1 MVLEGSDYRDAETI
15 GSSALSPIAIVGAA
29 CRLPGAP
36 DLAALQEL
44 LRTGCD
50 AVTEIPDERWAKPLY
65 FHPYPG
71 QRGRSYT
78 FAAGVVDNIYGFD
91 AGFFGISPREAAQ
104 MDPQQRLCLELAFE
118 AFEDAGLDSR
128 SLAGEAVGVYVGGSS
143 WDYQSLHNGDV
154 ASADAYSMTGATLC
168 SLSNRV
174 SYAFDLRGPSFTVDT
189 ACSSSLVALHLAC
202 EALRQGQVRAAL
214 VGGVNLLL
222 APQPFVGF
230 SRASMLSP
238 QGRCHAFDARA
249 NGYVRAEGGGFV
261 LLMRQDDAAAAGYRA
276 RALIRGT
283 GTNSDGRTTGFSQPN
298 RVAQADMLRGIYD
311 RFKID
316 PEELTYIEAHGTGT
330 PVGDPIEAAALGE
343 VLGTRRRESL
353 PMGSVKTNLGHLEA
367 ASGMA
372 GLMKALLIIDD
383 RQLPRSLHCET
394 PNPAIPFD
402 ELNLRLLPQG
412 EAVGGSGPITI
423 GVNSFGFGGTNAHAV
438 LSSAPSFPTPQVE
451 IAQPPMLLLSA
462 RSATALSEQASRWSD
477 EIVARGD
484 AGLPELLAGTARF
497 REQHAHRL
505 AVVAS
510 DAEGYRQGL
519 SDFVAGRERNTVV
532 RGEAVGTDQ
541 VAFIYSGNGSQWAG
555 MAANAM
561 EHSPAFRAHLGDAS
575 DALQPLLGWSV
586 LERLSGTPD
595 AERLRLTEEAQ
606 PQLFAVQ
613 YATTCVLRQLGVA
626 AGAHLGHSVGEI
638 AAAWA
643 AGALSLDDAAR
654 VVAARSRHQG
664 GMAGEGGMAVLV
676 ATPEEVRDGIAA
688 IGALGLAVAA
698 INTERSLTVAGPV
711 GELQALKEYA
721 TAHRWTFELLDL
733 PYAFHSPLMD
743 SIRAPLLA
751 DLAGLVA
758 RPTQSSFV
766 STVTASMLPGQRL
779 GADYWWRNVREPVNF
794 AGGVERL
801 LETGTRIFVEV
812 GPQPILQGYLNK
824 LVATEGV
831 RGRVLP
837 SLVRRPMPVDP
848 LLVCAARCHVAGH
861 SIAETVG
868 GTGRS
873 AALDGLPR
881 YAWQRETLR
890 VERTPEATDQ
900 LNPTRQHALLGFQ
913 ASDEGR
919 EWTSDLSVVR
929 SPWLE
934 DHTVSRT
941 PVLPAA
947 AFIEIALAAARTVAS
962 PGATLELRDLDI
974 GSPLVLPPGAT
985 QTLRSSLGAD
995 GKLTLASRQ
1004 RLADSSWATHARCRI
1019 STAGSDTP
1027 LPWPGTTHST
1037 VQRSIAATEL
1047 YALTDRLGLHYG
1059 PAFRTVT
1066 SVDLLGPRDAAVH
1079 LRDTT
1084 AATPNQII
1092 HPSLLDG
1099 AFQGLV
1105 GLAASLLRLHEEAG
1119 GVLPWRFERV
1129 RSFRPGVATG
1139 AKLHVRHVGPRAIC
1153 ADVLV
1158 HDADGEALLELN
1170 GCWFVRTNA
1179 APVRNPAAH
1188 CLHEISVA
1196 APIDGVALSEP
1207 QQFEEAAPGLADIY
1221 ISAAIQEAVLAHGG
1235 SVPAGHADAL
1245 GWLREDGLL
1254 DGTTVHAELGGI
1266 RADDLLGAIAF
1277 ETPTA
1282 VADAALLSLA
1292 AERFRAG
1299 LAGASPSGTLPP
1311 ALLDQMLTASPT
1323 AAAGL
1328 DAIRA
1333 ATLAAVAGRP
1343 GLRILEIGAGR
1354 GTLATGL
1361 LPALGD
1367 AAPADYCVLAGADE
1381 LPVLRETMLHLPTAR
1396 TVARPATDN
1405 ALAGPFDVI
1414 IGINALTLMAP
1425 GEREALLTALPDL
1438 LCPGGTLLLLEPQ
1451 PNRIW
1456 QFLPV
1461 PDAAAQPA
1469 QLRVA
1474 ADWVAA
1480 LASAGLATPAA
1491 TVVHGLHWGFALLTG
1506 RGSPS
1511 AAPRHAGPGRL
1522 LLLTAPGD
1530 AAADALA
1537 ARLDTRRAELTDSVD
1552 LTGLSGLVVMPPPML
1567 AESDAPA
1574 WLAGLVQAAL
1584 AAAGPAL
1591 PLWLVLHG
1599 EHDGTGP
1606 IDPGAASLAA
1616 ACRVV
1621 ANEAPTLTCRTLN
1634 VADDCSLE
1642 EAAALVAAEINSPS
1656 RETNIV
1662 IGGSGRRVSRFRPGL
1677 PVSDVDGHDPARRLV
1692 VGRPGRL
1699 DSLQFESF
1707 TPAEPGPGQ
1716 VALEVRAAGLNFR
1729 DVMWA
1734 MGLLPDEALLHGF
1747 AGPGLGFECAGIV
1760 TAVGPGVHDFQSGDR
1775 VMAVASTCLATHAV
1789 TAAFATLKMP
1799 DDMSFADG
1807 ATIPV
1812 AYLTV
1817 AYALG
1822 TLGQLRAGE
1831 RVLIHGG
1838 AGAVGLAAIQYARN
1852 RGAVIFATAG
1862 SDAKRALLRSLG
1874 VDHVLDSRSLSFAD
1888 DVLAATEQEGVDLVL
1903 NSLDGEAMERSLG
1916 LLKPFGRFLELGK
1929 RDVYGNTSIG
1939 LRPMRHN
1946 ISYHVIDVD
1955 QLAAKRPAVAREVLD
1970 EVAALLADGR
1980 VRPLPR
1986 REMPLA
1992 QAAEAFRLMQAAGHI
2007 GKLVLVPGDAPLPVA
2022 QPPAT
2027 FAARADASYVV
2038 VGGLGGFGLETA
2050 RWLARHGA
2058 QRLALLGRRG
2068 AGTPGA
2074 ADAIAALHVDG
2085 VDARAYGCDA
2095 ADAEALDAA
2104 LAAVRQD
2111 LGPIAGIVHAA
2122 MHLEDGLIASL
2133 DHAKF
2138 ERSLRAKWRAA
2149 ELLDR
2154 MTRDDPLDLFLLFSS
2169 VTTVLGNPGQAN
2181 YVAANAALEAIA
2193 RRRHR
2198 AGLPALAVGW
2208 GPIADAGILT
2218 RQAGVAEE
2226 LERRMGAAPMTAVE
2240 ALDGLPRMLQSGLPV
2255 VTYAP
2260 MDWNGAK
2267 QLLTALQAPA
2277 YAWLAQHR
2285 ENAAPAVDI
2294 RAMLTG
2300 HDDAEAES
2308 LILGLLIEEM
2318 ASVMRLPVERVD
2330 PARPLAEVGMDS
2342 LMAVELRLGME
2353 SRFGM
2358 SLPLFALSDTTTPQ
2372 SLAGV
2377 LARSVRG
2384 DRQEAPAA
2392 TVLEDVLRR
2401 HDADQVDTVQLKVAE

>member
-1 MVLEGSDYRDAETI
+1 MVLEGIGYRDGEKI
-15 GSSALSPIAIVGAA
+15 GSTATRPIAIVGAS

-36 DLAALQEL
+36 DLAALQQL
-44 LRTGCD
+44 LREGRD
-50 AVTEIPDERWAKPLY
+50 AVTEIPDDRWAKPLY

-78 FAAGVVDNIYGFD
+78 FAAGVLDSVYGFD

-202 EALRQGQVRAAL
+202 EALRHGQIRAAL

-222 APQPFVGF
+222 APQSFVGF

-249 NGYVRAEGGGFV
+249 NGYVRSEGGGFV
-261 LLMRQDDAAAAGYRA
+261 LLMREDDAATAGHRV

-298 RVAQADMLRGIYD
+298 RVAQAAMLRGIYD
-311 RFKID
+311 HFEID
-316 PEELTYIEAHGTGT
+316 PNELTYIEAHGTGT

-353 PMGSVKTNLGHLEA
+353 PIGSVKTNLGHLEA

-394 PNPAIPFD
+394 PNPAIPLD

-412 EAVGGSGPITI
+412 EAIGGTGPITI

-438 LSSAPSFPTPQVE
+438 LSSAPPASTAHPGET
-451 IAQPPMLLLSA
+451 AQPPMLLLSA
-462 RSATALSEQASRWSD
+462 RSATALSAQASLWGD
-477 EIVARGD
+477 EIAARGD
-484 AGLPELLAGTARF
+484 AGLPDLLAGAARF
-497 REQHAHRL
+497 REQHVHRL
-505 AVVAS
+505 AIIAS
-510 DAEGYRQGL
+510 DAEGYQRGL
-519 SDFVAGRERNTVV
+519 ADFVAGRDRSTLV
-532 RGEAVGTDQ
+532 RGEAVGNDQ
-541 VAFIYSGNGSQWAG
+541 VAFVYSGNGSQWAG
-555 MAANAM
+555 MAANAIQ
-561 EHSPAFRAHLGDAS
+561 HNPAFRAYLGEAS

-586 LERLSGTPD
+586 ADRLTAAPD
-595 AERLRLTEEAQ
+595 AERLRMTEEAQ
-606 PQLFAVQ
+606 PQLFAIQ
-613 YATTCVLRQLGVA
+613 YATTRVLRQLGVTA
-626 AGAHLGHSVGEI
+626 SAHLGHSVGEI

-643 AGALSLDDAAR
+643 TGALTLDDAAR

-664 GMAGEGGMAVLV
+664 GMAGEGGMAVLA
-676 ATPEEVRDGIAA
+676 ATPDEVAAGIAS
-688 IGALGLAVAA
+688 IGATNLAIAA
-698 INTERSLTVAGPV
+698 VNTERSLTVAGPV
-711 GELQALKEYA
+711 GELKALSDHA
-721 TAHRWTFELLDL
+721 AAHRWTFELLDL
-733 PYAFHSPLMD
+733 PYAFHSPLMEP
-743 SIRAPLLA
+743 IRAPLLA

-758 RPTQSSFV
+758 RPTQATFV
-766 STVTASMLPGQRL
+766 STVTGTVLPGQRL

-801 LETGTRIFVEV
+801 LESGIRIFVEI

-837 SLVRRPMPVDP
+837 SLVRRPMPADP

-868 GTGRS
+868 GTGDAS
-873 AALDGLPR
+873 LDGLPR
-881 YAWQRETLR
+881 YPWQREDLR

-900 LNPTRQHALLGFQ
+900 INPAQTHPLLGFQ
-913 ASDEGR
+913 SNEEGR
-919 EWTSDLSVVR
+919 EWTSDLSAAR
-929 SPWLE
+929 LPWLE

-947 AFIEIALAAARTVAS
+947 AFIEIALAVARTTAA

-985 QTLRSSLGAD
+985 QTLRSSLGLD

-1004 RLADSSWATHARCRI
+1004 RLADSSWATHARCRV
-1019 STAGSDTP
+1019 SASGSDKP
-1027 LPWPGTTHST
+1027 LPWSGSEDTAVHRT
-1037 VQRSIAATEL
+1037 IGAAEL

-1059 PAFRTVT
+1059 PAFQTVT
-1066 SVDLLGPRDAAVH
+1066 SVDLLGPRDATVH
-1079 LRDTT
+1079 LRQTV
-1084 AATPNQII
+1084 AAGPNQIV

-1105 GLAASLLRLHEEAG
+1105 GLAASLLRLDEEAG

-1129 RSFRPGVATG
+1129 RSFRPGTITG
-1139 AKLHVRHVGPRAIC
+1139 ARLHVRHVGPRAIC
-1153 ADVLV
+1153 ADILV
-1158 HDADGEALLELN
+1158 HDADGDALLELN

-1179 APVRNPAAH
+1179 APLRDPAAH
-1188 CLHEISVA
+1188 CMHEISVA
-1196 APIDGVALSEP
+1196 TPLDGVGAPVLPPIDE
-1207 QQFEEAAPGLADIY
+1207 QAPGLADVY
-1221 ISAAIQEAVLAHGG
+1221 ITAAIQEALLAHGG
-1235 SVPAGHADAL
+1235 DVPTGYGDAMA
-1245 GWLREDGLL
+1245 WLREDGLL
-1254 DGTTVHAELGGI
+1254 DGTRVQSELGGI

-1277 ETPTA
+1277 EYPTA

-1292 AERFRAG
+1292 AQRFKARLDG
-1299 LAGASPSGTLPP
+1299 ETPAGALPP

-1323 AAAGL
+1323 AASGL
-1328 DAIRA
+1328 HAMRTA
-1333 ATLAAVAGRP
+1333 VSAAVAGRP

-1354 GTLATGL
+1354 GTLATDL
-1361 LPALGD
+1361 LPILRD
-1367 AAPADYCVLAGADE
+1367 ARAADYCILASPDE
-1381 LPVLRETMLHLPTAR
+1381 LPVLRETTLHLPTVR
-1396 TVARPATDN
+1396 TVARPATD
-1405 ALAGPFDVI
+1405 AGLAGPFDLIV
-1414 IGINALTLMAP
+1414 GINALTLMAA
-1425 GEREALLTALPDL
+1425 GEREALMAALPDL

-1451 PNRIW
+1451 PSRLW

-1461 PDAAAQPA
+1461 PDASEQSATPRTASDWI
-1469 QLRVA
+1469 VA
-1474 ADWVAA
+1474 
-1480 LASAGLATPAA
+1480 LGSTGLAGPSASN
-1491 TVVHGLHWGFALLTG
+1491 VPGLHWNSTLLTG
-1506 RGSPS
+1506 NGAPLAVTRG
-1511 AAPRHAGPGRL
+1511 AGPGRL
-1522 LLLTAPGD
+1522 LLLAAPGD

-1537 ARLDTRRAELTDSVD
+1537 RRLDTRRADPAEPLNLD
-1552 LTGLSGLVVMPPPML
+1552 GLSGLVVMPPPNL
-1567 AESDAPA
+1567 PNCAAPL
-1574 WLAGLVQAAL
+1574 WLAGLVRAAL
-1584 AAAGPAL
+1584 AASGPAL

-1599 EHDGTGP
+1599 EHDGTGSV
-1606 IDPGAASLAA
+1606 DPGAAALAA

-1621 ANEAPTLTCRTLN
+1621 ANETPTVTCRTLT
-1634 VADDCSLE
+1634 VADDVSLSDT
-1642 EAAALVAAEINSPS
+1642 AALIAAEISAPGAETDIVLS
-1656 RETNIV
+1656 RT
-1662 IGGSGRRVSRFRPGL
+1662 GRRVARFRPGL
-1677 PVSDVDGHDPARRLV
+1677 PEPEATTHEKSRRLV
-1692 VGRPGRL
+1692 VSRPGRL
-1699 DSLQFESF
+1699 DSLQFEAF
-1707 TPAEPGPGQ
+1707 IPAPPGRGQ
-1716 VALEVRAAGLNFR
+1716 VALDVRAAGLNFR

-1760 TAVGPGVHDFQSGDR
+1760 TAVGLDVDGFRPGDR

-1799 DDMSFADG
+1799 DSMSFADG

-1822 TLGQLRAGE
+1822 YLGHLRAGE

-1888 DVLAATEQEGVDLVL
+1888 DVLAATGQEGVDLVL

-1955 QLAAKRPAVAREVLD
+1955 QLAAQRPAVAREVLQ

-1986 REMPLA
+1986 REMKLA

-2007 GKLVLVPGDAPLPVA
+2007 GKLVLVPGDTPLPVP
-2022 QPPAT
+2022 QSPAT
-2027 FAARADASYVV
+2027 FTARADATYVV

-2058 QRLALLGRRG
+2058 CRLALLGRRG
-2068 AGTPGA
+2068 VRTPGA
-2074 ADAIAALHVDG
+2074 TDALAALTADG
-2085 VDARAYGCDA
+2085 VDARAFTCDA
-2095 ADAEALDAA
+2095 ADTNSLDTALT
-2104 LAAVRQD
+2104 AVRRD
-2111 LGPIAGIVHAA
+2111 LGPIVGVVHAA

-2133 DHAKF
+2133 DTAKF
-2138 ERSLRAKWRAA
+2138 ERSLRAKWGAA

-2154 MTRDDPLDLFLLFSS
+2154 LTRDDDLDLFLLFSS

-2226 LERRMGAAPMTAVE
+2226 LERRMGAAPMTAKE
-2240 ALDGLPRMLQSGLPV
+2240 ALDGLPRLLQSGLPV

-2260 MDWNGAK
+2260 MDWNSAK

-2277 YAWLAQHR
+2277 FAWLSQHR
-2285 ENAAPAVDI
+2285 ENTAQAVDI
-2294 RAMLTG
+2294 RAMLAG

-2308 LILGLLIEEM
+2308 LILGLLVEEM
-2318 ASVMRLPVERVD
+2318 ASVMRLPADRVD
-2330 PARPLAEVGMDS
+2330 PARPLAEIGMDS

-2353 SRFGM
+2353 ARFGM
-2358 SLPLFALSDTTTPQ
+2358 SLPLFALSETTTPL

-2384 DRQEAPAA
+2384 DRQETPAP
-2392 TVLEDVLRR
+2392 TPLEDILRR
-2401 HDADQVDTVQLKVAE
+2401 HDADQAELKVAE

>member
-1 MVLEGSDYRDAETI
+1 MVLEGIDYRDDKI
-15 GSSALSPIAIVGAA
+15 GSIATQPIAIVGAS

-36 DLAALQEL
+36 DLAALKEL
-44 LRTGCD
+44 LNNGRD
-50 AVTEIPDERWAKPLY
+50 AVTEIPDDRWAKPLY

-78 FAAGVVDNIYGFD
+78 FAAGVLNNVYGFD

-202 EALRQGQVRAAL
+202 EALRHGQIRAAL

-222 APQPFVGF
+222 APQSFVGF

-249 NGYVRAEGGGFV
+249 NGYVRSEGGGFV
-261 LLMRQDDAAAAGYRA
+261 LLMRQGDAATEGRRA

-311 RFKID
+311 RFDID
-316 PEELTYIEAHGTGT
+316 PNELTYIEAHGTGT

-394 PNPAIPFD
+394 PNPAIPLD

-412 EAVGGSGPITI
+412 EAVAGTGPITI

-438 LSSAPSFPTPQVE
+438 LSSAPEPATPHRDVA
-451 IAQPPMLLLSA
+451 AQPPMLLLSA
-462 RSATALSEQASRWSD
+462 RSASALNEQAAAWSD
-477 EIVARGD
+477 EIAIRGD
-484 AGLPELLAGTARF
+484 AGLPDLLAGAARF
-497 REQHAHRL
+497 REQHTHRL
-505 AVVAS
+505 AIIAP
-510 DAEGYRQGL
+510 DAEAYQRGL
-519 SDFVAGRERNTVV
+519 ADFIAGRERSTVI
-532 RGEAVGTDQ
+532 RGEAVGNDQ
-541 VAFIYSGNGSQWAG
+541 VAFVYAGNGSQWAG
-555 MAANAM
+555 MAAQAIQLN
-561 EHSPAFRAHLGDAS
+561 PAFRAFIGEAS

-586 LERLSGTPD
+586 ADRLTAAPD

-606 PQLFAVQ
+606 PQLFAIQ
-613 YATTCVLRQLGVA
+613 YAITNILRQLGVTPS
-626 AGAHLGHSVGEI
+626 AHLGHSVGEI

-643 AGALSLDDAAR
+643 AGALTLEDAAR

-664 GMAGEGGMAVLV
+664 GMAGEGGMAVVV
-676 ATPEEVRDGIAA
+676 ATADEVDAGMAA
-688 IGALGLAVAA
+688 IGATGLAVAA
-698 INTERSLTVAGPV
+698 HNTERSLTVAGPV
-711 GELQALKEYA
+711 RELRALQDYA
-721 TAHRWTFELLDL
+721 AAHRWTFELLDL
-733 PYAFHSPLMD
+733 PYAFHSPLMEP
-743 SIRAPLLA
+743 IRAPLLA
-751 DLAGLVA
+751 DLDGLVA
-758 RPTQSSFV
+758 RPTHSTFV
-766 STVTASMLPGQRL
+766 STVTGSILPGARL

-801 LETGTRIFVEV
+801 MESGIRIFVEI

-824 LVATEGV
+824 IVATDGV

-837 SLVRRPMPVDP
+837 SLVRRPMPADP

-868 GTGRS
+868 GTGD
-873 AALDGLPR
+873 AALEGLPR
-881 YAWQRETLR
+881 YPWQREDLR

-900 LNPTRQHALLGFQ
+900 LNPAQTHPLLGFQ
-913 ASDEGR
+913 SSEEGR
-919 EWTSDLSVVR
+919 EWTSDLSAAR
-929 SPWLE
+929 LPWLE

-947 AFIEIALAAARTVAS
+947 AFIEIALAVARTTAA

-1004 RLADSSWATHARCRI
+1004 RLADTSWATHARCRV
-1019 STAGSDTP
+1019 SASGSDTP
-1027 LPWPGTTHST
+1027 LPWSGSEPTG
-1037 VQRSIAATEL
+1037 VQRTIGAAEL

-1059 PAFRTVT
+1059 PAFQTVT
-1066 SVDLLGPRDAAVH
+1066 AVDLLGPRDATVH
-1079 LRDTT
+1079 LRQTVP
-1084 AATPNQII
+1084 AGPNQIV

-1105 GLAASLLRLHEEAG
+1105 GLAASLLRLDEEAG

-1129 RSFRPGVATG
+1129 RSFRPGAATG

-1158 HDADGEALLELN
+1158 HDTDGDALLELN

-1179 APVRNPAAH
+1179 APVRNPASH
-1188 CLHEISVA
+1188 CLHQISVA
-1196 APIDGVALSEP
+1196 TANDSLRAPVLPTIDAQV
-1207 QQFEEAAPGLADIY
+1207 PGLADVY
-1221 ISAAIQEAVLAHGG
+1221 ISAAIQEALLAHGDI
-1235 SVPAGHADAL
+1235 PAGYPDAL
-1245 GWLREDGLL
+1245 SWLREDGLL
-1254 DGTTVHAELGGI
+1254 DASGLQSELGGI

-1277 ETPTA
+1277 EYPTA

-1292 AERFRAG
+1292 AHRFKLG
-1299 LAGASPSGTLPP
+1299 LSGDTPSGTLPP

-1323 AAAGL
+1323 ASSGL
-1328 DAIRA
+1328 HAIRA
-1333 ATLAAVAGRP
+1333 AVLATIAGRS

-1354 GTLATGL
+1354 GTLATDL
-1361 LPALGD
+1361 LPAL
-1367 AAPADYCVLAGADE
+1367 AETPPADYCVLASPDE
-1381 LPVLRETMLHLPTAR
+1381 LPVLRETMLHLPAAR
-1396 TVARPATDN
+1396 TVARPATDA
-1405 ALAGPFDVI
+1405 ALAGPFDLIV
-1414 IGINALTLMAP
+1414 GINALTLLARA
-1425 GEREALLTALPDL
+1425 ERESLLTTLPGL
-1438 LCPGGTLLLLEPQ
+1438 LAPGGTTLLLEPQ
-1451 PNRIW
+1451 PNRLW
-1456 QFLPV
+1456 HFLPV
-1461 PDAAAQPA
+1461 PDAADQPA
-1469 QLRVA
+1469 QPRIGT
-1474 ADWVAA
+1474 DWIAILGA
-1480 LASAGLATPAA
+1480 AGLTAPTATSVP
-1491 TVVHGLHWGFALLTG
+1491 GLHWTSTLLTACG
-1506 RGSPS
+1506 APIAAARG
-1511 AAPRHAGPGRL
+1511 AGPGRL
-1522 LLLTAPGD
+1522 LLVAAPGD

-1537 ARLDTRRAELTDSVD
+1537 SLLDTRRTVPAD
-1552 LTGLSGLVVMPPPML
+1552 LPALDGLSGLIVMPPPTL
-1567 AESDAPA
+1567 SESDAPL
-1574 WLAGLVQAAL
+1574 WLTGLVRAAL
-1584 AAAGPAL
+1584 AASEPAL

-1599 EHDGTGP
+1599 DHDDTGSV
-1606 IDPGAASLAA
+1606 DPGAAALAA

-1621 ANEAPTLTCRTLN
+1621 ANEVPTVTCRILT
-1634 VADDCSLE
+1634 VANDMSVA
-1642 EAAALVAAEINSPS
+1642 EAAPLVAAEIGTPTA
-1656 RETNIV
+1656 ETDIV
-1662 IGGSGRRVSRFRPGL
+1662 LSLAGRRVTRFRPGL
-1677 PVSDVDGHDPARRLV
+1677 PAGDDPSQDSARRLV
-1692 VGRPGRL
+1692 VSRPGRL

-1707 TPAEPGPGQ
+1707 TPAAPGPGQ

-1760 TAVGPGVHDFQSGDR
+1760 TAVGPDVEGFAPGDR

-1799 DDMSFADG
+1799 DGMSFADG

-1822 TLGQLRAGE
+1822 YLGHLRAGE

-1862 SDAKRALLRSLG
+1862 SEAKRALLRSLG

-1888 DVLAATEQEGVDLVL
+1888 DVLAATDREGVDLVL

-1946 ISYHVIDVD
+1946 ISYHLIDVD
-1955 QLAAKRPAVAREVLD
+1955 QLAAQRPAVASEVLQ
-1970 EVAALLADGR
+1970 EVAALLMDGR

-2007 GKLVLVPGDAPLPVA
+2007 GKLVLVPGDAALPVPQA
-2022 QPPAT
+2022 PAT
-2027 FAARADASYVV
+2027 FTARADATYVV

-2058 QRLALLGRRG
+2058 RRLALLGRRG
-2068 AGTPGA
+2068 VRTPGA
-2074 ADAIAALHVDG
+2074 TDALAALATDG
-2085 VDARAYGCDA
+2085 VDARAFTCDA
-2095 ADAEALDAA
+2095 ADEVSLETALTAI
-2104 LAAVRQD
+2104 RCD

-2133 DHAKF
+2133 DVAKF
-2138 ERSLRAKWRAA
+2138 ERSLRAKWVAA

-2154 MTRDDPLDLFLLFSS
+2154 LTRDDDLHLFLLFSS

-2226 LERRMGAAPMTAVE
+2226 LERRMGAAPMTAAE
-2240 ALDGLPRMLQSGLPV
+2240 ALDGLPRLLQSGLPV

-2260 MDWNGAK
+2260 MDWNSAK

-2277 YAWLAQHR
+2277 FTWLAQYR

-2294 RAMLTG
+2294 RAMLAG

-2308 LILGLLIEEM
+2308 LILGLLVEEM
-2318 ASVMRLPVERVD
+2318 ASVMRLPADRVD
-2330 PARPLAEVGMDS
+2330 PARPLAEIGMDS

-2353 SRFGM
+2353 ARFGM
-2358 SLPLFALSDTTTPQ
+2358 SLPLFALSDTTTPL

-2384 DRQEAPAA
+2384 DRQEAPPPTA
-2392 TVLEDVLRR
+2392 LEDVLRR
-2401 HDADQVDTVQLKVAE
+2401 HDADQAELKVAE

>member
-1 MVLEGSDYRDAETI
+1 MEGFGYRDGEKT
-15 GSSALSPIAIVGAA
+15 GSTATQPIAIVGAS

-36 DLAALQEL
+36 DLAALQQL
-44 LRTGCD
+44 LREGRD
-50 AVTEIPDERWAKPLY
+50 AVTEIPDDRWAKPLY

-78 FAAGVVDNIYGFD
+78 FAAGVLDSIYGFD

-128 SLAGEAVGVYVGGSS
+128 SLAGESVGVYVGGSS

-202 EALRQGQVRAAL
+202 EALRHGQIRAAL

-222 APQPFVGF
+222 APQSFVGF

-249 NGYVRAEGGGFV
+249 NGYVRSEGGGFV
-261 LLMRQDDAAAAGYRA
+261 LLMRDDDAAIAGHRA

-298 RVAQADMLRGIYD
+298 RVAQAAMLRGIYD
-311 RFKID
+311 RFEID
-316 PEELTYIEAHGTGT
+316 PNELTYIEAHGTGT

-353 PMGSVKTNLGHLEA
+353 PIGSVKTNLGHLEA

-394 PNPAIPFD
+394 PNLAIPLD
-402 ELNLRLLPQG
+402 ELNLRLLPEG
-412 EAVGGSGPITI
+412 EAVGGTGPITI

-438 LSSAPSFPTPQVE
+438 LSSAPASTANRDE
-451 IAQPPMLLLSA
+451 TAQPPMLLLSA
-462 RSATALSEQASRWSD
+462 RSATALSEQAVLWGD
-477 EIVARGD
+477 QIAARGD
-484 AGLPELLAGTARF
+484 AGLPDLLAGAARF

-505 AVVAS
+505 AIIAA
-510 DAEGYRQGL
+510 DAEGYQRGL
-519 SDFVAGRERNTVV
+519 ADFGAGRERSTVV
-532 RGEAVGTDQ
+532 RGEAVGNDQ
-541 VAFIYSGNGSQWAG
+541 VAFVYSGNGSQWAG
-555 MAANAM
+555 MATNAIQ
-561 EHSPAFRAHLGDAS
+561 HSPAFRAYLGEAS

-586 LERLSGTPD
+586 ADRLTAAPD
-595 AERLRLTEEAQ
+595 AERLRMTEEAQ
-606 PQLFAVQ
+606 PQLFAIQ
-613 YATTCVLRQLGVA
+613 YATTRVLRQLGVTA
-626 AGAHLGHSVGEI
+626 SAHLGHSVGEI

-643 AGALSLDDAAR
+643 AGALTLDDAAR

-676 ATPEEVRDGIAA
+676 ATPDEVAAGIAA
-688 IGALGLAVAA
+688 IGATNLAIAA

-711 GELQALKEYA
+711 GELQALSDYA
-721 TAHRWTFELLDL
+721 AAHRWTFELLDL
-733 PYAFHSPLMD
+733 PYAFHSPLMEP
-743 SIRAPLLA
+743 IRAPLMA

-758 RPTQSSFV
+758 RPTQTTFV
-766 STVTASMLPGQRL
+766 STVTGTALSGQRL

-801 LETGTRIFVEV
+801 LESGIRIFVEI
-812 GPQPILQGYLNK
+812 GPQPILQGYINK
-824 LVATEGV
+824 IVATEGV

-837 SLVRRPMPVDP
+837 SLVRRPTPVDP

-861 SIAETVG
+861 SIAETVA
-868 GTGRS
+868 GTGDAS
-873 AALDGLPR
+873 LDGLPR
-881 YAWQRETLR
+881 YPWQREDLR

-900 LNPTRQHALLGFQ
+900 LNPAQTHPLLGFQ
-913 ASDEGR
+913 SNEEAR
-919 EWTSDLSVVR
+919 EWTSDLSAAR
-929 SPWLE
+929 LPWLE

-947 AFIEIALAAARTVAS
+947 AFIEIALAVARTTAA

-985 QTLRSSLGAD
+985 QTLRSTLGPD

-1004 RLADSSWATHARCRI
+1004 RLADSSWATHARCRV
-1019 STAGSDTP
+1019 SVAGSDKP
-1027 LPWPGTTHST
+1027 LPWSGSKDTAIHRTIDA
-1037 VQRSIAATEL
+1037 VDL

-1059 PAFRTVT
+1059 PAFQTVT
-1066 SVDLLGPRDAAVH
+1066 SVDLLGARDATVH
-1079 LRDTT
+1079 LRQTV
-1084 AATPNQII
+1084 AAEPNQIV

-1105 GLAASLLRLHEEAG
+1105 GLAASLLRLDEEAG

-1129 RSFRPGVATG
+1129 RSFRPGAATG

-1158 HDADGEALLELN
+1158 HDADGDALLELN

-1179 APVRNPAAH
+1179 APLRNPVAH
-1188 CLHEISVA
+1188 CVHEIFIATPLDDVGA
-1196 APIDGVALSEP
+1196 AMLPPIGES
-1207 QQFEEAAPGLADIY
+1207 APGLADVY
-1221 ISAAIQEAVLAHGG
+1221 ISAAIQEALLARGG
-1235 SVPAGHADAL
+1235 DIATEHPDAMV
-1245 GWLREDGLL
+1245 WLREDGLL
-1254 DGTTVHAELGGI
+1254 DGTRVQSELGGI

-1277 ETPTA
+1277 EYPTA

-1292 AERFRAG
+1292 ANRFKARLDG
-1299 LAGASPSGTLPP
+1299 ESPSGALPP

-1323 AAAGL
+1323 AASGL
-1328 DAIRA
+1328 HAMRA
-1333 ATLAAVAGRP
+1333 ALLAAVAGRP

-1354 GTLATGL
+1354 GTLATNL
-1361 LPALGD
+1361 LPAL
-1367 AAPADYCVLAGADE
+1367 ASTRPADYCILANPDE
-1381 LPVLRETMLHLPTAR
+1381 LPVLRETTLHLAGVR
-1396 TVARPATDN
+1396 TVPRPATN
-1405 ALAGPFDVI
+1405 ARLAGPFDLIV
-1414 IGINALTLMAP
+1414 GINALTLLPA
-1425 GEREALLTALPDL
+1425 GEREALMAALPDL
-1438 LCPGGTLLLLEPQ
+1438 LCPGGTMLLLEPQ
-1451 PNRIW
+1451 PSRLW

-1461 PDAAAQPA
+1461 PDATEQPA
-1469 QLRVA
+1469 TLRTA
-1474 ADWVAA
+1474 SDWIAM
-1480 LASAGLATPAA
+1480 LGSTGLATPSASI
-1491 TVVHGLHWGFALLTG
+1491 VPGLHWTSTLLTASG
-1506 RGSPS
+1506 RPLAVSRG
-1511 AAPRHAGPGRL
+1511 AGPGRL
-1522 LLLTAPGD
+1522 LLLAAPGD

-1537 ARLDTRRAELTDSVD
+1537 RLLDTRRADLADSLD
-1552 LTGLSGLVVMPPPML
+1552 LDGLSGLVVLPPPNL
-1567 AESDAPA
+1567 PESDAPL
-1574 WLAGLVQAAL
+1574 WLAGLVRAAL
-1584 AAAGPAL
+1584 AASGPAL

-1606 IDPGAASLAA
+1606 VDPGAAALAA

-1621 ANEAPTLTCRTLN
+1621 ANEVPTVTCRTLI
-1634 VADDCSLE
+1634 VADGVSLSD
-1642 EAAALVAAEINSPS
+1642 AAALIAGEISAPDAE
-1656 RETNIV
+1656 TDIV
-1662 IGGSGRRVSRFRPGL
+1662 LSHTGRRVSRFRPGL
-1677 PVSDVDGHDPARRLV
+1677 PEHDDIANEHSRRLV
-1692 VGRPGRL
+1692 VSRPGRL

-1707 TPAEPGPGQ
+1707 TPALPGPGQ
-1716 VALEVRAAGLNFR
+1716 VALDVRAAGLNFR

-1760 TAVGPGVHDFQSGDR
+1760 TAVGADVEGFRPGDR

-1799 DDMSFADG
+1799 DSMSFADG

-1822 TLGQLRAGE
+1822 YLGHLRAGE
-1831 RVLIHGG
+1831 NVLIHGG

-1888 DVLAATEQEGVDLVL
+1888 DVLAATGQAGVDLVL

-1955 QLAAKRPAVAREVLD
+1955 QLAAQRPAMAREVLQ

-2007 GKLVLVPGDAPLPVA
+2007 GKLVLVPGDTPLPV
-2022 QPPAT
+2022 PKSPAMFT
-2027 FAARADASYVV
+2027 ARPGASYVV
-2038 VGGLGGFGLETA
+2038 VGGLAGFGLETA
-2050 RWLARHGA
+2050 RWLAHHGA
-2058 QRLALLGRRG
+2058 TRLALLGRRG
-2068 AGTPGA
+2068 AQTPGA
-2074 ADAIAALHVDG
+2074 ADALAALAADG
-2085 VDARAYGCDA
+2085 IDARAYSCDA
-2095 ADAEALDAA
+2095 ADATALDTT
-2104 LAAVRQD
+2104 LTAVRRD
-2111 LGPIAGIVHAA
+2111 LGPIGGVVHAA

-2133 DHAKF
+2133 DTAKF
-2138 ERSLRAKWRAA
+2138 ERSLRAKWGAA

-2154 MTRDDPLDLFLLFSS
+2154 LTRDDDLDLFLLFSS

-2193 RRRHR
+2193 RRRHG

-2226 LERRMGAAPMTAVE
+2226 LERRMGAAPMTAKE
-2240 ALDGLPRMLQSGLPV
+2240 ALDGLPRLLQSGLPV

-2260 MDWNGAK
+2260 MDWNTAK

-2277 YAWLAQHR
+2277 FSWLSQHR
-2285 ENAAPAVDI
+2285 ESTAQAVDI
-2294 RAMLTG
+2294 RAMLAG
-2300 HDDAEAES
+2300 HDDAESES

-2318 ASVMRLPVERVD
+2318 ASVMRLPADRVD
-2330 PARPLAEVGMDS
+2330 PARPLAEIGMDS

-2353 SRFGM
+2353 ARFGM
-2358 SLPLFALSDTTTPQ
+2358 SLPLFALSDTTTPL

-2384 DRQEAPAA
+2384 DRQEATVPTA
-2392 TVLEDVLRR
+2392 TPLEDILRR
-2401 HDADQVDTVQLKVAE
+2401 HDADLVELKVAE